1 MRCNKSTN
9 TFKELMQKLQLPG
22 CYQRYDEKILNAIM
36 DLPPEYG
43 WYKLSFLNFATVTP
57 AEYDDLYLID
67 FTLRLMAQNKSNVT
81 KKKNKP
87 LTAFQKFAKEYLKT
101 KAQPVSRIKNGIYV
115 TTDKGNATDMLSAYT
130 AIDMP
135 LMLEK
140 AKKCSNEKF
149 DIPSDCQLQDFD
161 KKLLLEIMKM
171 PETCN
176 NFKLHFR
183 QMYGIYTYNLDEEDQ
198 DLFLLDLSL
207 LAFRVLNNSKRL
219 SSQSSFIKFVKQYY
233 AKKNKI
239 DLQDVII
246 DNWVLGHKVGH
257 KKVSSPC
264 AEKIN
269 KISLEEFRARLRQV
283 KEKKF
288 SSKDNWHATMPA
300 LPEPSCF
307 SGVLPVETS
316 AVNRNDSDTEQRSI
330 TPQNQE
336 SKVSASPS
344 IEVKSSDTK
353 KSKGVNYGFRIS
365 LFLIFL
371 FLSSAAVAIIASGRN
386 FLTFI
391 KSSVFDKLHIF
402 CLVMLS
408 LAFISACCM
417 MFFVRS
423 SDLNDPKVTEQ
434 NNLTGAPTT
443 NNALG
448 LNIR

>member
-1 MRCNKSTN
+1 MRCNNSTY
-9 TFKELMQKLQLPG
+9 TFKELMQKLSLPLY
-22 CYQRYDEKILNAIM
+22 YQRYDKEILNAIM
-36 DLPPEYG
+36 SLPPEHG
-43 WYKLSFLNFATVTP
+43 WYKLSFLNFESFVKT
-57 AEYDDLYLID
+57 DNDNLYLID
-67 FTLRLMAQNKSNVT
+67 FTLRLMAQNKSNVR
-81 KKKNKP
+81 KNKK
-87 LTAFQKFAKEYLKT
+87 LTVFQKFAKEYLEKKALQVSNIRSGIISISDNGT
-101 KAQPVSRIKNGIYV
+101 K
-115 TTDKGNATDMLSAYT
+115 TDMLSAYSV
-130 AIDMP
+130 IHMQQ
-135 LMLEK
+135 MLEN
-140 AKKCSNEKF
+140 AKECSNKNF
-149 DIPSDCQLQDFD
+149 YIPSKCQLEGFD
-161 KKLLLEIMKM
+161 KNLLLEIMKM
-171 PETCN
+171 PQTCN
-176 NFKLHFR
+176 DFKLHFS
-183 QMYGIYTYNLDEEDQ
+183 QMYGIYTYNGGVKDKN
-198 DLFLLDLSL
+198 LFLLDLSL
-207 LAFRVLNNSKRL
+207 LAFRALHAPKSINSK
-219 SSQSSFIKFVKQYY
+219 SQFIKFVKQYY
-233 AKKNKI
+233 ADKHNKSLKYVRI
-239 DLQDVII
+239 DD
-246 DNWVLGHKVGH
+246 WVLGHKVGD
-257 KKVSSPC
+257 KKVSSPYT
-264 AEKIN
+264 EKIN

-300 LPEPSCF
+300 LPVPSCF

-316 AVNRNDSDTEQRSI
+316 DTEQRSI
-330 TPQNQE
+330 TPNQE

-353 KSKGVNYGFRIS
+353 KSKGINYGFRIS